1 MFDLPIY
8 LNQVKSTVEGFL
20 DQRLSSDDQ
29 ASARLIEA
37 MRYSVFVGGKRI
49 RPLLVFAAAEAIRK
63 SHGIPTPET
72 LPLPETMAGAA
83 VECIHTYSLIHDDL
97 PAMDNDDLR
106 RGKPTC
112 HKAFDEATA
121 ILAGDALLNLGFQVL
136 IEGIELHGMPM
147 AHAARAIGDATGI
160 GGMVTGQMLD
170 LEAEHIQPSPERV
183 EEIHRNKTG
192 AFLRAC
198 VLAGGHAAGADAEQ
212 VKLLSSF
219 GEGIGLAFQIVDDL
233 LDLEQTT
240 EQLGKRAHKDE
251 EHHKLTYPAVFGVE
265 ESHRKAE
272 RLTQQAEESLVP
284 FGEAAVALR
293 AAADLILRRDK

>member
-1 MFDLPIY
+1 MFDLPTY
-8 LNQVKSTVEGFL
+8 LNQVKTTVEGFL
-20 DQRLSSDDQ
+20 DQRLSDDDL

-49 RPLLVFAAAEAIRK
+49 RPLLVFAAAEAVRK
-63 SHGIPTPET
+63 AHGQPAPDL

-112 HKAFDEATA
+112 HKAYDEATA
-121 ILAGDALLNLGFQVL
+121 ILAGDALLNLGFQIL
-136 IEGIELHGMPM
+136 IEGVELHGMPM

-170 LEAEHIQPSPERV
+170 LEAEHTPPSPARV

-198 VLAGGHAAGADAEQ
+198 VLAGGHAAGADPEQ
-212 VKLLSSF
+212 IKLLSSF
-219 GEGIGLAFQIVDDL
+219 GEGVGLAFQIVDDL

-240 EQLGKRAHKDE
+240 EQLGKRSHKDAE
-251 EHHKLTYPAVFGVE
+251 QHKLTYPAVFGVE

-284 FGEAAVALR
+284 FGEAAAALR
-293 AAADLILRRDK
+293 AAADLILKRDR